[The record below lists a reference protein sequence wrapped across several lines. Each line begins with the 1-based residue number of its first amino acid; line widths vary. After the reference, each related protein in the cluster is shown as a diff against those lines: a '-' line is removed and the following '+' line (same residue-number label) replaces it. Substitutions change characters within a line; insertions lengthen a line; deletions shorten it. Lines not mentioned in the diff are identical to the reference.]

1 MKYKET
7 RTLSAEDLRN
17 LCIKNHWYTKGTCEE
32 YSHLLYDL
40 AENKEHLTTD
50 DIIEIAEDIVAHS
63 EIDDD
68 SIEDISIVACLV
80 NRACE
85 VLFYEKVRDDL
96 SLATCPLDE

>member
-80 NRACE
+80 NRAFE
-85 VLFYEKVRDDL
+85 ASVYKGYKQD
-96 SLATCPLDE
+96 